1 MLLQQLQ
8 EKEQFLT
15 ERVSRLKSS
24 LQEVEQNLEPENI
37 ERKAE
42 EIGSLQTQLFLTEK
56 ALQSTQDKLREQK
69 QLEGSK
75 EFKDKVKQAQ
85 ELRKQ
90 AEKETREVF
99 ETLQELQKKTT
110 QVFKTMKQ
118 VDKLNRE
125 TSGEVQVVSYVQTQP
140 FAWLHMVQKQL
151 QGLLYSTTW
160 LKDKLS

>member
-24 LQEVEQNLEPENI
+24 MQEVEQNLEAGNI
-37 ERKAE
+37 EKKAE

-56 ALQSTQDKLREQK
+56 ALQNTQDKLREQK

-90 AEKETREVF
+90 AQKETTEVF
-99 ETLQELQKKTT
+99 ETLQELEKKTT
-110 QVFKTMKQ
+110 QVFKKLKQ

-125 TSGEVQVVSYVQTQP
+125 TSGQPQVVILAQTQP
-140 FAWLHMVQKQL
+140 FAWLLMAHKQV
-151 QGLLYSTTW
+151 QGLLYRTKW

>member
-42 EIGSLQTQLFLTEK
+42 EIGNLNTQLFLTEK
-56 ALQSTQDKLREQK
+56 ALQSAQDKLRAQK
-69 QLEGSK
+69 ELEGSK
-75 EFKDKVKQAQ
+75 EFRDKLKLAQ

-90 AEKETREVF
+90 AQKETTEVF
-99 ETLQELQKKTT
+99 ETLQELEKKTT
-110 QVFKTMKQ
+110 QVFKKLKQ
-118 VDKLNRE
+118 YDKLNRE
-125 TSGEVQVVSYVQTQP
+125 TSGEPQVLLTAQVQP
-140 FAWLHMVQKQL
+140 FAWLLMVHKQVK
-151 QGLLYSTTW
+151 GLLYSTTW

>member
-8 EKEQFLT
+8 EKEHFLT

-37 ERKAE
+37 EQKAE

-56 ALQSTQDKLREQK
+56 ALQNTQDKLRERK

-75 EFKDKVKQAQ
+75 QFKDKVKQAQ
-85 ELRKQ
+85 ELREQ
-90 AEKETREVF
+90 AQKETVKVF

-110 QVFKTMKQ
+110 EVFKKLKQ
-118 VDKLNRE
+118 VDRLE
-125 TSGEVQVVSYVQTQP
+125 SEVAGKASVVSYVQKQP
-140 FAWLHMVQKQL
+140 FAWLLMVHKQV
-151 QGLLYSTTW
+151 QGLLAQTVW

>member
-24 LQEVEQNLEPENI
+24 MKEVEQNLEPKNI
-37 ERKAE
+37 EQKAE

-56 ALQSTQDKLREQK
+56 ALQSAQDKLRAQK
-69 QLEGSK
+69 ELEGSK
-75 EFKDKVKQAQ
+75 EFRDKQKQAQ

-90 AEKETREVF
+90 AQKETVKVF
-99 ETLQELQKKTT
+99 ETLQELQQQTT
-110 QVFKTMKQ
+110 EVFKKLKQ
-118 VDKLNRE
+118 YDKLNRE
-125 TSGEVQVVSYVQTQP
+125 TSGEPQVISYVQKQP
-140 FAWLHMVQKQL
+140 FAWLLMVHKQV
-151 QGLLYSTTW
+151 QGLLAQTVW